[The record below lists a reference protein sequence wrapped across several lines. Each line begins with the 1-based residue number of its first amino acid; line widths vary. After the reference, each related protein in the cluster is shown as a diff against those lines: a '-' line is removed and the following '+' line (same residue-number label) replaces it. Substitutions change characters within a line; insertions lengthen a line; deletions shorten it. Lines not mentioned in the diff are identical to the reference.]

1 MNSVVNR
8 FCIPVRHN
16 SRAVQGVSLAI
27 IVLGT
32 FGIGAF
38 GSERVG
44 VAAASDNFVLPDEID
59 FNDHVRPIFNAH
71 CTACHG
77 GVKQAADVSFV
88 YKEQVLPPDGWIV
101 EPGDPENSVLIE
113 RVLTSDPEF
122 RMPPPDHGPPLS
134 AEDVAILTEWIQQ
147 GAVWKA
153 SYWSYAAPEPQPLPV
168 VSDPKWERQPLDR
181 FVLAKLDEKKLTP
194 SPDAAPERWLRRVTL
209 DLTGLP
215 PTLEQR
221 DAFLRAFAQDRDAA
235 RRDCVDLMLG
245 STAYGERWASVWLDQ
260 IRYADSKGLGLDG
273 RRSVWKY
280 RDWVIGSLNRDLPY
294 DQFTIKQI
302 AGDLLPNPT
311 IEDLI
316 ATAAHRLTQN
326 NEEGGTDDEEF
337 RVAAVLDRVSTTW
350 QTWLGVTFGCVQ
362 CHSHPYDPFRHEEF
376 YEFAAFFNN
385 TTDSD
390 LDEDWPVVQAPVDPV
405 DYDKADQLDQ
415 QIRGLRDQLFQQEF
429 AQLRADDVW
438 TPLVDLKASTSNSTR
453 IEVQRVGDHDEF
465 HTVDTVSRNTDL
477 TVESPL
483 PAEMKQLTAI
493 RVTAKPL
500 DPKTGL
506 DDSEWGFVLSEL
518 KAELLVE
525 GQESPTEISFA
536 RVISDDPNPFY
547 DPNASLDP
555 KSNRGFAAYSRINH
569 AREAAFVLDSPMEIA
584 DNARLRVTLKHRVF
598 VLGAFSLI
606 TRRGHLAVSDS
617 DDFVDLVNNES
628 MAKSR
633 AKLAELEK
641 ERAQIKSVSVPV
653 MQERPDHLARPS
665 HLFERGSFL
674 TKGELVTPNTPESLH
689 PLSREDSGN
698 DSHQPNRLTLAKWLV
713 SQDNPLTSRV
723 AVNRVWAQL
732 FGTGLVLSEED
743 FGSSGESPSH
753 PELLDFLALRFQG
766 EQQWSMKSMIREIVL
781 SRTYGQS
788 SKVTDEGLQLDP
800 QNQWLSRGPRHR
812 LSSEIVRDQALALSG
827 LLSDKSFGP
836 PVHPPI
842 PDGVWK
848 PFQSGDKWPMA
859 KPGDEDRYRRSIY
872 TYMKRSIPYPMF
884 AAFDSP
890 SREFCS
896 PRRLRSNTPLQ
907 ALMMLND
914 ETFAESA
921 AALAGRMQ
929 SASTDP
935 REQMRHGFVI
945 VSCREPSPADL
956 DDLMTLFD
964 SQRGVSDENDA
975 DQISDDADA
984 MTTVAAVLLNLDEV
998 VMK

>member
-1 MNSVVNR
+1 MSTLRR
-8 FCIPVRHN
+8 FPAMGACTLRVM
-16 SRAVQGVSLAI
+16 AC
-27 IVLGT
+27 IVLT
-32 FGIGAF
+32 LLA
-38 GSERVG
+38 
-44 VAAASDNFVLPDEID
+44 VAGHASVNASDRFVLPETID
-59 FNDHVRPIFNAH
+59 FNDHVRPIFNSH

-77 GVKQAADVSFV
+77 GVKQAGDVSFV
-88 YKEQVLPPDGWIV
+88 YREQVLPPDGWIV

-113 RVLTSDPEF
+113 RVITSDPDF
-122 RMPPPDHGPPLS
+122 RMPPPDHGPPLT
-134 AEDVAILTEWIQQ
+134 AADVAILTKWIQQ

-153 SYWSYAAPEPQPLPV
+153 SYWSYAAPQPQPLPE
-168 VSDPKWERQPLDR
+168 VSDPTWERQPLDR
-181 FVLAKLDEKKLTP
+181 FVLAKLDEKGLTP

-221 DAFLRAFAQDRDAA
+221 DAFLKAFDQNNDAA
-235 RRDCVDLMLG
+235 RRDYVDQLLA
-245 STAYGERWASVWLDQ
+245 STAFGERWASVWLDQ

-280 RDWVIGSLNRDLPY
+280 RDWVIESLNRDLPY
-294 DQFTIKQI
+294 DEFTVKQI
-302 AGDLLPNPT
+302 AGDLLPDPT

-350 QTWLGVTFGCVQ
+350 QAWLGVTFGCVQ

-390 LDEDWPVVQAPVDPV
+390 LDEDWPVVQAPIDPR
-405 DYDKADQLDQ
+405 DNSKADQLDR
-415 QIRGLRDQLFQQEF
+415 QIRKLRDQLFQSEF

-438 TPLVDLKASTSNSTR
+438 TPLRDLKASTSNATR
-453 IEVQRVGDHDEF
+453 IEVQQVDDYEEF
-465 HTVDTVSRNTDL
+465 HTVDTVSRNTDITL
-477 TVESPL
+477 ESPL

-518 KAELLVE
+518 KAALVVD
-525 GQESPTEISFA
+525 GQDAPTEISFA

-547 DPNASLDP
+547 APNASLDP
-555 KSNRGFAAYSRINH
+555 KSNRGFAAYSRIH
-569 AREAAFVLDSPMEIA
+569 HSREAAFLLDSPIEIPA
-584 DNARLRVTLKHRVF
+584 NARIRVTLKHRVF
-598 VLGAFSLI
+598 VLGAFSLV

-617 DDFVDLVNNES
+617 DDFAHIVHDES
-628 MAKSR
+628 LSKARK
-633 AKLAELEK
+633 KLAELEK
-641 ERAQIKSVSVPV
+641 KRSEIKSVSVPV

-665 HLFERGSFL
+665 HLFERGLFL
-674 TKGELVTPNTPESLH
+674 TKGKPVTPDTPESLH
-689 PLSREDSGN
+689 PLHRDDSDDN
-698 DSHQPNRLTLAKWLV
+698 SLQPNRLTLAKWLV
-713 SQDNPLTSRV
+713 SQDNPLTARV

-743 FGSSGESPSH
+743 FGSSGEAPSH
-753 PELLDFLALRFQG
+753 PKLLDFLALRFQG
-766 EQQWSMKSMIREIVL
+766 EQQWSMKTMIREIVL

-788 SKVTDEGLQLDP
+788 AKVTSEGLRLDP

-848 PFQSGDKWPMA
+848 PFQSGDKWSPS
-859 KPGDEDRYRRSIY
+859 KRGDENRYRRSIY

-890 SREFCS
+890 SREFCA

-921 AALAGRMQ
+921 AALAARMQ
-929 SASTDP
+929 AARKEP
-935 REQMRHGFVI
+935 REQIRYGFVI
-945 VSCREPSPADL
+945 VTCREPSAADL

-964 SQRGVSDENDA
+964 LQRNVLDKQAFDGSGT
-975 DQISDDADA
+975 DQNSDDADA

>member
-1 MNSVVNR
+1 M
-8 FCIPVRHN
+8 
-16 SRAVQGVSLAI
+16 
-27 IVLGT
+27 
-32 FGIGAF
+32 
-38 GSERVG
+38 
-44 VAAASDNFVLPDEID
+44 PDEID
-59 FNDHVRPIFNAH
+59 FNEHVRPIFNSH

-77 GVKQAADVSFV
+77 GVKQAGDVSFV
-88 YKEQVLPPDGWIV
+88 YREQVLPPDGWIV

-113 RVLTSDPEF
+113 RVITTDPDF

-134 AEDVAILTEWIQQ
+134 SDEVAVLTKWIEQ
-147 GAVWKA
+147 GAVWRA
-153 SYWSYAAPEPQPLPV
+153 SYWSYAAPEPQPLPE
-168 VSDPKWERQPLDR
+168 VSNPAWERQPLDR
-181 FVLAKLDEKKLTP
+181 FVLAKLDEKGLKP

-221 DAFLRAFAQDRDAA
+221 DAFLAAFSRNNDAA
-235 RRDCVDLMLG
+235 RREYVDQLLA
-245 STAYGERWASVWLDQ
+245 STAFGERWASVWLDQ

-280 RDWVIGSLNRDLPY
+280 RDWVIDSLNRDLPY

-302 AGDLLPNPT
+302 AGDLLPEPT

-350 QTWLGVTFGCVQ
+350 QAWLGVTFGCVQ

-385 TTDSD
+385 TADSD
-390 LDEDWPVVQAPVDPV
+390 LDEDWPVIQAPIDPR
-405 DYDKADQLDQ
+405 DNPRADQLDR
-415 QIRGLRDQLFQQEF
+415 QIRSLCDQLFQREF
-429 AQLRADDVW
+429 SQLKAEGMW
-438 TPLVDLKASTSNSTR
+438 TPLVEMKASTNNATQ
-453 IEVQRVGDHDEF
+453 IEVEKVDDHDEF
-465 HTVDTVSRNTDL
+465 HTVDTVSRNTDITL
-477 TVESPL
+477 ETPL
-483 PAEMKQLTAI
+483 PPEMKQLTAI
-493 RVTAKPL
+493 RVTVRPL
-500 DPKTGL
+500 DPKSGL

-518 KAELLVE
+518 KAAFIVE

-547 DPNASLDP
+547 DPNASLDA
-555 KSNRGFAAYSRINH
+555 KSNRGFAAYSRIH
-569 AREAAFVLDSPMEIA
+569 HSREAAFVLDSPIQVPE
-584 DNARLRVTLKHRVF
+584 NARLRVTLKHRVF

-606 TRRGHLAVSDS
+606 ARRGHLAVSDS
-617 DDFVDLVNNES
+617 EEFTKMVNDES
-628 MAKSR
+628 L
-633 AKLAELEK
+633 AKLRDELTKLEK
-641 ERAQIKSVSVPV
+641 ERSRIKSVSVPV
-653 MQERPDHLARPS
+653 MQERPAHLARPS
-665 HLFERGSFL
+665 HLFERGLFL
-674 TKGELVTPNTPESLH
+674 TKGKQVTPSTPESLH
-689 PLSREDSGN
+689 PLPRQDTDDSLLP
-698 DSHQPNRLTLAKWLV
+698 PNRLTLAKWLV
-713 SQDNPLTSRV
+713 SQDNPLTARV

-753 PELLDFLALRFQG
+753 PELLDYLALRFQN
-766 EQQWSMKSMIREIVL
+766 EQQWSMKTMIREIVL

-788 SKVTDEGLQLDP
+788 AKVTDEGLQLDP

-848 PFQSGDKWPMA
+848 PFQSGDKWTPS
-859 KPGDEDRYRRSIY
+859 KPGDEERYRRSIY

-921 AALAGRMQ
+921 AALAARMQ
-929 SASTDP
+929 AAKNEP
-935 REQMRHGFVI
+935 REQIRYGFLI
-945 VSCREPSPADL
+945 VTSREPSSADL
-956 DDLMTLFD
+956 DDLMTLFN
-964 SQRGVSDENDA
+964 SQRNGSEA
-975 DQISDDADA
+975 DLKRADADA

>member
-1 MNSVVNR
+1 MGASMLRVMA
-8 FCIPVRHN
+8 C
-16 SRAVQGVSLAI
+16 
-27 IVLGT
+27 IVLPLLAVAGH
-32 FGIGAF
+32 
-38 GSERVG
+38 G
-44 VAAASDNFVLPDEID
+44 VVAASDPFVMPEQID
-59 FNDHVRPIFNAH
+59 FNEHVRPIFNAH

-77 GVKQAADVSFV
+77 GVKQAGDVSFV
-88 YKEQVLPPDGWIV
+88 YREQVLPPDGWIV

-113 RVLTSDPEF
+113 RVMTSDPEF
-122 RMPPPDHGPPLS
+122 RMPPPDHGPALS
-134 AEDVAILTEWIQQ
+134 TKDIAVLTSWIQQ

-153 SYWSYAAPEPQPLPV
+153 SYWSYASPQPQPLPV
-168 VSDPKWERQPLDR
+168 VSDPAWERQPLDR
-181 FVLAKLDEKKLTP
+181 FVLAKLDEKGMTP

-221 DAFLRAFAQDRDAA
+221 DHFLKAFEQNSDAA
-235 RRDCVDLMLG
+235 RREYVDQLLA
-245 STAYGERWASVWLDQ
+245 STAFGERWASVWLDQ

-280 RDWVIGSLNRDLPY
+280 RDWVIDSLNRDLPY

-302 AGDLLPNPT
+302 AGDLLPDPT

-350 QTWLGVTFGCVQ
+350 QAWLGVTFGCVQ

-376 YEFAAFFNN
+376 YQFAAFFNN

-390 LDEDWPVVQAPVDPV
+390 LDEDWPVVQVPVDPR
-405 DYDKADQLDQ
+405 DNPKADQLDR
-415 QIRGLRDQLFQQEF
+415 QIRKLRDQLFQKEF

-438 TPLVDLKASTSNSTR
+438 TPLVDLKASTSNATR
-453 IEVQRVGDHDEF
+453 IEVQRVDDHDEF
-465 HTVDTVSRNTDL
+465 HTVDTVSRNTDITL
-477 TVESPL
+477 ESPL
-483 PAEMKQLTAI
+483 PAAMRQLTAI

-500 DPKTGL
+500 DPETGL

-518 KAELLVE
+518 EAAFVVQ
-525 GQESPTEISFA
+525 GQKTPTQISFA

-555 KSNRGFAAYSRINH
+555 KSNRGFAAYSRIH
-569 AREAAFVLDSPMEIA
+569 HSREAAFVLDAPVPIPE
-584 DNARLRVTLKHRVF
+584 NARLRITLKHRVF
-598 VLGAFSLI
+598 VLGAFSLV
-606 TRRGHLAVSDS
+606 TRRGHFAVSES
-617 DDFVDLVNNES
+617 DDFVDLVHDES
-628 MAKSR
+628 LLKSR
-633 AKLAELEK
+633 KQLAKLEK
-641 ERAQIKSVSVPV
+641 DRSEINSVSVPV
-653 MQERPDHLARPS
+653 MQERPTHLARPS
-665 HLFERGSFL
+665 HMFERGLFL
-674 TKGELVTPNTPESLH
+674 TKGKLVTPDTPESLH
-689 PLSREDSGN
+689 PLPRDDSGDN
-698 DSHQPNRLTLAKWLV
+698 SLQPNRLTLAKWLV
-713 SQDNPLTSRV
+713 SQDNPLTARV

-743 FGSSGESPSH
+743 FGSSGEAPSH
-753 PELLDFLALRFQG
+753 PKLLDFLALRFQG
-766 EQQWSMKSMIREIVL
+766 GQQWSMKTMIREIVL

-788 SKVTDEGLQLDP
+788 AKVTGAGLQLDP

-827 LLSDKSFGP
+827 LLSAKSLGP

-848 PFQSGDKWPMA
+848 PFQSGDKWSSS
-859 KPGDEDRYRRSIY
+859 KRGDEDRYRRSIY

-921 AALAGRMQ
+921 AALAARMQ
-929 SASTDP
+929 SARKEP
-935 REQMRHGFVI
+935 REQIRYGFVI
-945 VSCREPSPADL
+945 VTCRDPSAEDL
-956 DDLMTLFD
+956 DDLMTLFE
-964 SQRGVSDENDA
+964 SQRNGNDPYPNRA
-975 DQISDDADA
+975 DANA